1 MADKG
6 DGYVPGEGPAGAPIA
21 FVAESAGVV
30 EALTGRPLVGDAGGM
45 FTRLLNLLGW
55 SRDAFRLDNCAR
67 CRPPG
72 DWFDERA
79 PWFHAALAHCQ
90 YVEHETLSKG
100 SKVVVALGGTALRR
114 LMHLE
119 HHKGIRVENFHGA
132 ILRDPTDRFWVVP
145 TFHPS
150 FLQRGATNLIGTV
163 LWDLRQAEIAR
174 DTGKP
179 ADNGTLIID
188 PPLDWFTAW
197 VDQVVAARLQDPRA
211 YPISSDIE
219 TPDKVGGK
227 SEGELTSEDKSYQI
241 LRVNNACHPDEGVTV
256 PFAEGYIDQLAR
268 LHQSPGDIWGWNC
281 PTPDQRVLTA
291 DLRWVAAGDLCVGDE
306 VVGFDD
312 TPQRPSPLAR
322 RRYRTAVVTHAERRR
337 APVFGIRLSDG
348 TYLKVTGEHRWYTQ
362 RKSVFRWTATR
373 DLKVGQRLQR
383 LYPTWAVGSS
393 WQHGYLA
400 GFFDGEGTLHVQKT
414 TKTIRVAATQRIGPT
429 LDRARELLRDLG
441 MGRDPKFPS
450 RAKDRHIGTIHI
462 QGGMADIAHFL
473 GEVRPPRLLAKF
485 RPEQLGALQSWRRRD
500 LRVEAVESLGEQE
513 IIGLST
519 STHTYVLEGFG
530 SHNCEYDFPRLLRAG
545 QFTEADNVKW
555 VDLMWYAK
563 VLQSDIPLGLG
574 FWAPFYSTYGPWK
587 HLASQEPAKYAAID
601 ALQNHRIGFGLIADL
616 IRMGQYRVARRHT
629 HDLKTLVLRPAQ
641 LVGVKVDRQRL
652 TIFKESLAQK
662 ARSSMGA
669 IQLVVPES
677 VCPLTP
683 KGGLTKPP
691 LDNVLHVKASA
702 FTRKGRPRA
711 GRQPTEIKQ
720 ELYAHARV
728 VEQLVLKEV
737 WTCETCG
744 AVDVPRR
751 HRCALGGGVQ
761 PDPDGADRPGDV
773 GAQLV
778 LAVASV
784 RRWFWQEPFNP
795 DSWQQVLA
803 YIKAKKHRPGRN
815 KKSKSGSES
824 TDRETLLR
832 LSRTTD
838 DAFYRHLLDYRAVVK
853 VKGTYVEGTERR
865 LDSDDRLHPVPTF
878 RPSTMRLSYVDPN
891 ITNVVADKGGEEGL
905 AAGFRRCIVADPAVP
920 AWAAPAERA
929 PGVMKGAR
937 LLEVDFS
944 AIEGTQ
950 TGWCGRDPH
959 LMRIARLGIHSYLI
973 AQRMKDAP
981 DLRAPDVEIAA
992 HLKAIKKKAGAL
1004 LYDQIKHTVY
1014 GVLYGQTPIG
1024 LQYTWPHLYPTQKS
1038 AQEMVDFMFAH
1049 FPSVKVFQQ
1058 TVMDTAARQHFLGG
1072 PDAYTFTPP
1081 ALGVAGGV
1089 VGHPYQYKHWFWS
1102 IYTYKRLTRVQELR
1116 LLALAQKAGQAAPIT
1131 YINSQPFRLGRG
1143 SDANRAIALYP
1154 QSIAAGNLKEV
1165 ELRLFADHD
1174 SPSYIGDAYFGR
1186 TPLRAPIHDSLLL
1199 EVPFRT
1205 WDRVAEKVGL
1215 EMQRPILEQP
1225 LPAAWGLGTHLT
1237 IGVAAKAG
1245 ENWADCQDLS
1255 GTWGWTGA
1263 VEAEISPME
1272 IEDEADV
1279 EDLQRAV

>member
-179 ADNGTLIID
+179 ADAGTLIID

-197 VDQVVAARLQDPRA
+197 VDQVVAARTQDPRA
-211 YPISSDIE
+211 YPVTSDVE
-219 TPDKVGGK
+219 TPDKAGGK
-227 SEGELTSEDKSYQI
+227 SEGELTTEDQSFQI
-241 LRVNNACHPDEGVTV
+241 LRQNVTCHPDEGITV
-256 PFAEGYIDQLAR
+256 PEADGYRQQLAR
-268 LHQSPGDIWGWNC
+268 LYASPGDIWQWN
-281 PTPDQRVLTA
+281 R
-291 DLRWVAAGDLCVGDE
+291 
-306 VVGFDD
+306 
-312 TPQRPSPLAR
+312 
-322 RRYRTAVVTHAERRR
+322 
-337 APVFGIRLSDG
+337 
-348 TYLKVTGEHRWYTQ
+348 
-362 RKSVFRWTATR
+362 
-373 DLKVGQRLQR
+373 
-383 LYPTWAVGSS
+383 
-393 WQHGYLA
+393 
-400 GFFDGEGTLHVQKT
+400 
-414 TKTIRVAATQRIGPT
+414 
-429 LDRARELLRDLG
+429 
-441 MGRDPKFPS
+441 
-450 RAKDRHIGTIHI
+450 
-462 QGGMADIAHFL
+462 
-473 GEVRPPRLLAKF
+473 
-485 RPEQLGALQSWRRRD
+485 
-500 LRVEAVESLGEQE
+500 
-513 IIGLST
+513 
-519 STHTYVLEGFG
+519 
-530 SHNCEYDFPRLLRAG
+530 EYDFIRQVRG
-545 QFTEADNVKW
+545 GYFTEADSPKV

-563 VLQSDIPLGLG
+563 LLQSDIPLGLG

-702 FTRKGRPRA
+702 FTRKGLPRA

-751 HRCALGGGVQ
+751 HRCAPGGGVQ

-865 LDSDDRLHPVPTF
+865 LDSEDRLHPVPTF

-1245 ENWADCQDLS
+1245 ENWADTEDLS